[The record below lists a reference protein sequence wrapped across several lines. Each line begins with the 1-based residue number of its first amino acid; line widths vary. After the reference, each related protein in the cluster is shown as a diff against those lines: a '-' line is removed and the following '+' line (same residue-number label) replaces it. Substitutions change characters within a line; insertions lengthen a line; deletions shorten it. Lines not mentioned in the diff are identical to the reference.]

1 MKKAELN
8 SILEYNGELVK
19 VTGIATGKMIIME
32 PLLDSEP
39 CQKCGEKRTIY
50 ALEDSPNFQLGA
62 KPIQTIKES

>member
-39 CQKCGEKRTIY
+39 CQKCGKKRIIY